1 MTFSDGC
8 PCGRSQH
15 LTFAELN
22 DKIVIDRKTFKQLLA
37 LLNSCV
43 DELVNPRDCEIF
55 LTFLDT
61 YLSENNS
68 PEPRKALLLLNYY
81 RDIVPDALEEI
92 ADRLEEARGIF
103 KFILTASKLGGGNE

>member
-1 MTFSDGC
+1 MSHTDGC

-15 LTFAELN
+15 LTFAESN

-81 RDIVPDALEEI
+81 RDVVPDALEEV

-103 KFILTASKLGGGNE
+103 KFILATNKLGEGND

>member
-1 MTFSDGC
+1 MSHTDGC

-15 LTFAELN
+15 LTFAESN
-22 DKIVIDRKTFKQLLA
+22 DKIVIDRETFKQLLA
-37 LLNSCV
+37 LLTSCV

-61 YLSENNS
+61 YLSESNT
-68 PEPRKALLLLNYY
+68 PETRKSLLLLNYY

-103 KFILTASKLGGGNE
+103 NFILTASKLGGGND

>member
-1 MTFSDGC
+1 MPPISGQSPDAG
-8 PCGRSQH
+8 
-15 LTFAELN
+15 
-22 DKIVIDRKTFKQLLA
+22 DKICIDRETFKQLLA

-61 YLSENNS
+61 YLSENDS
-68 PEPRKALLLLNYY
+68 PEPRKSLLLLNYY
-81 RDIVPDALEEI
+81 RDIVPEALEEI

-103 KFILTASKLGGGNE
+103 KSILAASKLGGDND

>member
-1 MTFSDGC
+1 MPPISGQSPDAG
-8 PCGRSQH
+8 
-15 LTFAELN
+15 
-22 DKIVIDRKTFKQLLA
+22 DKICIDRETFKQLLA

-61 YLSENNS
+61 YLSENDS
-68 PEPRKALLLLNYY
+68 PEPRKSLLLLNYY
-81 RDIVPDALEEI
+81 RDIVPEALEEI

-103 KFILTASKLGGGNE
+103 KSILATSKLGGGND

>member
-1 MTFSDGC
+1 MPPISGQSPDAG
-8 PCGRSQH
+8 
-15 LTFAELN
+15 
-22 DKIVIDRKTFKQLLA
+22 DKICIDRETFKQLLA

-61 YLSENNS
+61 YLSENDS
-68 PEPRKALLLLNYY
+68 PEPRKSLLLLNYY
-81 RDIVPDALEEI
+81 RDIVPEALEEI

-103 KFILTASKLGGGNE
+103 KSILAASKLGGDHD

>member
-1 MTFSDGC
+1 MSHTGDC
-8 PCGRSQH
+8 PCGRSQF
-15 LTFAELN
+15 LTFEST
-22 DKIVIDRKTFKQLLA
+22 DKIVIDRETFKQLLA

-61 YLSENNS
+61 YLSESDS

-81 RDIVPDALEEI
+81 RDVVPDALEEV
-92 ADRLEEARGIF
+92 ADRLEKARGIF
-103 KFILTASKLGGGNE
+103 KFILTASKLGGGNG

>member
-1 MTFSDGC
+1 MPPILGKSPDAGDQIC
-8 PCGRSQH
+8 
-15 LTFAELN
+15 
-22 DKIVIDRKTFKQLLA
+22 IDRKTFKQLLA

-61 YLSENNS
+61 YLSENDS
-68 PEPRKALLLLNYY
+68 PEPRKSLLLLNYY
-81 RDIVPDALEEI
+81 RDIVPEALEEI

-103 KFILTASKLGGGNE
+103 KSILAASKLGGDND

>member
-1 MTFSDGC
+1 MSHTDGC
-8 PCGRSQH
+8 PCGRSQF
-15 LTFAELN
+15 LTFEST
-22 DKIVIDRKTFKQLLA
+22 DKIVIDRETFKQLLA
-37 LLNSCV
+37 LLNSCA

-61 YLSENNS
+61 YLSESDS

-81 RDIVPDALEEI
+81 RDIVPDALEEV

-103 KFILTASKLGGGNE
+103 KFILTASRLGGGNG

>member
-1 MTFSDGC
+1 MPPISGQSPDAG
-8 PCGRSQH
+8 
-15 LTFAELN
+15 
-22 DKIVIDRKTFKQLLA
+22 DKICIDRETFKQLLA

-61 YLSENNS
+61 YLSENDS
-68 PEPRKALLLLNYY
+68 PEPRKSLLLLNYY
-81 RDIVPDALEEI
+81 RDIVPEALEEI

-103 KFILTASKLGGGNE
+103 KSILATNKLGGDND

>member
-1 MTFSDGC
+1 MTFSDDC
-8 PCGRSQH
+8 LCGRSQH
-15 LTFAELN
+15 LTFAESN
-22 DKIVIDRKTFKQLLA
+22 DKIVIDCKTFKQLLA

-81 RDIVPDALEEI
+81 RDIVPDALEEV
-92 ADRLEEARGIF
+92 ADRLEEAREIF

>member
-1 MTFSDGC
+1 MPPISGQSPDAG
-8 PCGRSQH
+8 
-15 LTFAELN
+15 
-22 DKIVIDRKTFKQLLA
+22 DKICIDRETFKQLLA

-61 YLSENNS
+61 YLSENDS
-68 PEPRKALLLLNYY
+68 PEPRKSLLLLNYY
-81 RDIVPDALEEI
+81 RDIVPEALEEI

-103 KFILTASKLGGGNE
+103 KSILTTSKLGGDND

>member
-1 MTFSDGC
+1 MPPISGKSPDAGDQIC
-8 PCGRSQH
+8 
-15 LTFAELN
+15 
-22 DKIVIDRKTFKQLLA
+22 IDRKTFKQLLA

-61 YLSENNS
+61 YLSES
-68 PEPRKALLLLNYY
+68 DTPEFRKALLLLNYY
-81 RDIVPDALEEI
+81 RDIVPEALEEI

-103 KFILTASKLGGGNE
+103 KSILAASKLGGDND

>member
-1 MTFSDGC
+1 MSHTGDC

-15 LTFAELN
+15 LTFAESN

-37 LLNSCV
+37 LLNSCA

-61 YLSENNS
+61 YLSESDS
-68 PEPRKALLLLNYY
+68 PEPRKSLLLLNYY
-81 RDIVPDALEEI
+81 RDIVPEALEEI

-103 KFILTASKLGGGNE
+103 KFILAASKLGGGNE

>member
-1 MTFSDGC
+1 MPPISGQSPDAG
-8 PCGRSQH
+8 
-15 LTFAELN
+15 
-22 DKIVIDRKTFKQLLA
+22 DKICIDRETFKQLLA

-61 YLSENNS
+61 YLSENDS
-68 PEPRKALLLLNYY
+68 PEPRKSLLLLNYY
-81 RDIVPDALEEI
+81 RDIVPEVLEEI

-103 KFILTASKLGGGNE
+103 KSILAASKLGGNDE